1 MALRIDPEQV
11 ETTTLLRLAGDLS
24 SARVLEV
31 GCGDGR
37 LTWRYAR
44 HALRVLA
51 IDPDRDA
58 IAVARDDLPEDLR
71 GRVELRAT
79 GLEEL
84 DIRDGSV
91 DVTILAWSL

>member
-1 MALRIDPEQV
+1 MALRIDPEER

-24 SARVLEV
+24 EADVLEV

-44 HALRVLA
+44 HAKRVLA
-51 IDPDRDA
+51 IDPDRNA
-58 IAVARDDLPEDLR
+58 IAVARDDLPPELR
-71 GRVELRAT
+71 ERVELRAT

-84 DIRDGSV
+84 FVRDGRF
-91 DVTILAWSL
+91 DIAILAWSL